1 MKEKINK
8 VETYESPKCE
18 VMELLSEGPLLRPS
32 LGDMGDG
39 DDGHI
44 PEEGDGFYGE
54 NYSVYFYE
62 TLFIMECGPVNRG
75 HLLHRS
81 NHTE

>member
-44 PEEGDGFYGE
+44 PEEGDYFMVRIIKCIFMKPFYYG
-54 NYSVYFYE
+54 
-62 TLFIMECGPVNRG
+62 CGPVNRG

-81 NHTE
+81 NRTE

>member
-32 LGDMGDG
+32 LGIWEMVTMDT
-39 DDGHI
+39 
-44 PEEGDGFYGE
+44 
-54 NYSVYFYE
+54 SQKKE
-62 TLFIMECGPVNRG
+62 TVFLW
-75 HLLHRS
+75 
-81 NHTE
+81 

>member
-54 NYSVYFYE
+54 NY
-62 TLFIMECGPVNRG
+62 L
-75 HLLHRS
+75 HLWK
-81 NHTE
+81 